1 MISVAW
7 AIFKASPIARWLAKI
22 GGLVLLVL
30 TFGAY
35 QRRQGAQ
42 IATAKQVEAQAKAD
56 RKAHERMNDADLGI
70 GASDAERIE
79 RLREF
84 AAKHGNGQA
93 KGSGR

>member
-35 QRRQGAQ
+35 QRNKGAQGAK
-42 IATAKQVEAQAKAD
+42 AKQAAKDA
-56 RKAHERMNDADLGI
+56 KVFQKTTERMQDADAAMGDDP
-70 GASDAERIE
+70 AA
-79 RLREF
+79 LREWLR
-84 AAKHGNGQA
+84 KRDPDQ
-93 KGSGR
+93 R

>member
-42 IATAKQVEAQAKAD
+42 IATAKQVEAQAKAHQ
-56 RKAHERMNDADLGI
+56 KT
-70 GASDAERIE
+70 IE
-79 RLREF
+79 EVLRETPSDDP
-84 AAKHGNGQA
+84 ADDIRRRMSARARKP
-93 KGSGR
+93 